1 MSLQKEITY
10 CSTLANRLSGY
21 SRGMNVQF
29 NPHLTTH
36 MALDEPP
43 PACHEND
50 NWGQRIA
57 QMVATVEFVIEDLE
71 GYF

>member
-1 MSLQKEITY
+1 
-10 CSTLANRLSGY
+10 
-21 SRGMNVQF
+21 MNVQF